1 MLNMAVLKLHLDEFD
16 EVDYDL
22 IAIHSSL
29 EDYRLAY
36 FINQKLS
43 VTLSKSKEE
52 IGVTVKEGEALF
64 PKFVFDDTHN
74 DILWSLLPNKNE
86 VIVTKKSTGQNLF
99 LDTTVEI
106 ATKVY
111 LLPEL
116 KKVDYFLKI
125 ENNNN
130 TLNLDEIMRH
140 IKSINRISTVYAII
154 PENIKSKN
162 NLIF

>member
-1 MLNMAVLKLHLDEFD
+1 MAVLKLHLDEFD

-22 IAIHSSL
+22 IAIHSTL

-43 VTLSKSKEE
+43 IILSKSKEE
-52 IGVTVKEGEALF
+52 IGVTIKEGEALF
-64 PKFVFDDTHN
+64 SKFVFDDLNN
-74 DILWSLLPNKNE
+74 DILWSLIPNKNE
-86 VIVTKKSTGQNLF
+86 IIIHKKSTGQNLF
-99 LDTTVEI
+99 LDAQVEI

-125 ENNNN
+125 ENNNDQ
-130 TLNLDEIMRH
+130 LDIEEMIRE
-140 IKSINRISTVYAII
+140 IKSINRISAVYAII
-154 PENIKSKN
+154 PATIKSKN

>member
-1 MLNMAVLKLHLDEFD
+1 MAVHKLHLDEFD

-36 FINQKLS
+36 FINQKLPI
-43 VTLSKSKEE
+43 VLSKRTEE
-52 IGVTVKEGEALF
+52 KDLISVTVKEGDALF
-64 PKFVFDDTHN
+64 TKFVFDDYNN
-74 DILWSLLPNKNE
+74 DILWNLLPNKNE
-86 VIVTKKSTGQNLF
+86 IVIRKKSTGQNLF
-99 LDTTVEI
+99 LNNEVEI

-125 ENNNN
+125 ENNQGQ
-130 TLNLDEIMRH
+130 LDIDEIIQN
-140 IKSINRISTVYAII
+140 IKSINRISTVYAVD
-154 PENIKSKN
+154 PEKIKSKN

>member
-1 MLNMAVLKLHLDEFD
+1 MAVLKLHLDEFD

-36 FINQKLS
+36 FLNQKLP

-52 IGVTVKEGEALF
+52 IGVTIKEGEALF
-64 PKFVFDDTHN
+64 QKFVYDDCHN
-74 DILWSLLPNKNE
+74 DMFWSLIPNKNE
-86 VIVTKKSTGQNLF
+86 IIVSKKSTGQNLF
-99 LDTTVEI
+99 LDTNVEI

-125 ENNNN
+125 ENNRN
-130 TLNLDEIMRH
+130 TLDLGEMVRN
-140 IKSINRISTVYAII
+140 IKSINRISTVYAVI

>member
-1 MLNMAVLKLHLDEFD
+1 MAVLKLHLDEFD
-16 EVDYDL
+16 EIDYDL
-22 IAIHSSL
+22 IAIHSVL

-36 FINQKLS
+36 FINQKLPII
-43 VTLSKSKEE
+43 LSKSKEE
-52 IGVTVKEGEALF
+52 IGVTVKEGEAFFL
-64 PKFVFDDTHN
+64 KFDYN
-74 DILWSLLPNKNE
+74 DIPNDMTWSLIPNKNE
-86 VIVTKKSTGQNLF
+86 IIVKKKSTGQNLF
-99 LDTTVEI
+99 LNAEVEI

-125 ENNNN
+125 ENNKG
-130 TLNLDEIMRH
+130 TFEIDEI
-140 IKSINRISTVYAII
+140 IKKIKKIDRIATVYAVI